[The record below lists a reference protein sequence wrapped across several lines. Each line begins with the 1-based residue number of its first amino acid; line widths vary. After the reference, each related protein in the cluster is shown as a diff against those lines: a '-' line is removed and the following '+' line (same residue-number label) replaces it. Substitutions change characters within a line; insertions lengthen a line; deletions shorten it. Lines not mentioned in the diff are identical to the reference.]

1 MPLVPAFQRLRQEDH
16 IHPKIWDQLGLPRET
31 KTNHIQQKFENARS
45 KTKPTKQTETSKTG
59 DYKEIDQLAEAKKS
73 LISIQVWAS
82 SYIQAM
88 ADGGRCSQ
96 FMVGNQSHLSMK
108 VLLSLLWPA
117 SCQMTLKD
125 FST

>member
-1 MPLVPAFQRLRQEDH
+1 MQ
-16 IHPKIWDQLGLPRET
+16 DQKSNQTNKQKPQKLET
-31 KTNHIQQKFENARS
+31 T
-45 KTKPTKQTETSKTG
+45 
-59 DYKEIDQLAEAKKS
+59 IDQLAEAKKS
-73 LISIQVWAS
+73 LISTQVWAS

-88 ADGGRCSQ
+88 ADDDRCSQ

-108 VLLSLLWPA
+108 VVLSLLWPA